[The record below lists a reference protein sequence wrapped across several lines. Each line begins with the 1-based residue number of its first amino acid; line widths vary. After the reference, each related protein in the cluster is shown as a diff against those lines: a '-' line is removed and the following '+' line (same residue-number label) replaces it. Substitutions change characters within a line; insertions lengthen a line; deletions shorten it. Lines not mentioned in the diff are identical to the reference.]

1 MLSKYQPFQRWK
13 RFLRLYSRK
22 NAPPR
27 QTCLPGALLILLS
40 PKEIAKK
47 FTIRFSCSRIR
58 LVIVKIIS
66 ILLYSYRLNRTF
78 YKHESGCFVGEGMK
92 LKQQIKKLT
101 GRDVYVSE
109 YEDIKRSD
117 RVDSD
122 GRASYVVRNY
132 WMVENSDYVIIYI
145 KKNYSLSRS
154 ISGTWVVYQY
164 AIKKKYN
171 SFPIALNLI
180 MADKYNNNRSFNIVF
195 LQADQRENHRFFR
208 SLSR

>member
-22 NAPPR
+22 NAPR

-78 YKHESGCFVGEGMK
+78 YKHESGCLAGEGK
-92 LKQQIKKLT
+92 KEQCRIKELT
-101 GRDVYVSE
+101 GRNVYVRE
-109 YEDIKRSD
+109 FEDIKRSS
-117 RVDSD
+117 RVNSA
-122 GRASYVVRNY
+122 GRAAYVERNY
-132 WMVENSDYVIIYI
+132 WMIEESHCLVLYCDEGGKLKS
-145 KKNYSLSRS
+145 
-154 ISGTWVVYQY
+154 SGTKLVWKY
-164 AIKKKYN
+164 AKRKK
-171 SFPIALNLI
+171 SILIFNL
-180 MADKYNNNRSFNIVF
+180 
-195 LQADQRENHRFFR
+195 L
-208 SLSR
+208 

>member
-78 YKHESGCFVGEGMK
+78 YKHESGCLAGEGK
-92 LKQQIKKLT
+92 KEQCRIKELT
-101 GRDVYVSE
+101 GRDVYVRE
-109 YEDIKRSD
+109 FEDIKRSS
-117 RVDSD
+117 RVNSAR
-122 GRASYVVRNY
+122 RACYVERNY
-132 WMVENSDYVIIYI
+132 WMLGDSDFAIISI
-145 KKNYSLSRS
+145 KKYLLSES
-154 ISGTWVVYQY
+154 ISGTLLAYKY
-164 AIKKKYN
+164 ALRKNVI
-171 SFPIALNLI
+171 ILE
-180 MADKYNNNRSFNIVF
+180 V
-195 LQADQRENHRFFR
+195 
-208 SLSR
+208 